1 MTAPAPSA
9 PADPPVAGPGAGP
22 GVDGPGVAGLGAG
35 PGGASPV
42 DWFVARRIAHAA
54 GAQARATSDRGAEV
68 TPLET
73 ALARVVAAPVA
84 ALCDIPHYASSAM
97 DGWAVS
103 GAPPWRLTGASPVAS
118 EHSSTAVPIVTGGVV
133 PSGTWCVLR
142 SEFGELTASGEGGDG
157 EGGEGD
163 RAGAVTASGEGEPG
177 DGEVLLALSAD
188 APPGE
193 LRQGRHI
200 RPPATEAHLGETVIA
215 ARTVLTPVHLA
226 LAAAAGHDALPLAP
240 RPRVSLLLTGDEVVT
255 SGIPAPGRVRD
266 SFSLTLPPLLAAQGA
281 DVSTPQR
288 VPDDLPST
296 LAALTHPTLS
306 APPMA
311 IPGPTASGTAATGP
325 TTSTA
330 DGPTI
335 STATEPRRVDLVV
348 TTGGTGG
355 SGSDHVRAALLALGA
370 ELLVDGIAVR
380 PGAPAL
386 LARLPTGVLVAA
398 LPGNPLAALLTL
410 HALVHPLLAG
420 WQGCDLPELI
430 EVTTAVDLAPH
441 RAPLSLR
448 PYRLTHPTPTPT
460 APTAPTG
467 AAGPSVVAEPSEWQ
481 GSAMLRGLADADGV
495 LLVPSR
501 GAAAGERLQAIALR

>member
-1 MTAPAPSA
+1 MTVPAPSA

-22 GVDGPGVAGLGAG
+22 GVDGPGVAGLGSG
-35 PGGASPV
+35 PGGAGPV
-42 DWFVARRIAHAA
+42 DWFAARRIAQAA

-103 GAPPWRLTGASPVAS
+103 GAPPWRLTGASPAPS

-133 PSGTWCVLR
+133 PSGTWSVLR
-142 SEFGELTASGEGGDG
+142 SEFGELTASGKGGAGAGD
-157 EGGEGD
+157 GD
-163 RAGAVTASGEGEPG
+163 RAGVFTASGEGG

-188 APPGE
+188 APPSE

-266 SFSLTLPPLLAAQGA
+266 SFSLTLPPILAAQGA

-306 APPMA
+306 APRTA
-311 IPGPTASGTAATGP
+311 ATSLTASGTAATGP
-325 TTSTA
+325 AT
-330 DGPTI
+330 
-335 STATEPRRVDLVV
+335 STATEPRPVDLVV

-420 WQGCDLPELI
+420 WQGRDLPELI

-441 RAPLSLR
+441 RAQLSLR
-448 PYRLTHPTPTPT
+448 PYRLTHPTTSP